1 MSLDL
6 TDNQAARDAF
16 QFAYEEITED
26 SYRCPHCGWTM
37 IPGKYGYSCHSTHCT
52 DTIPELTDEMKLDAS
67 TGDLTELM
75 KQEGIITPLEQDILN
90 TWAELL
96 KHPLDMSSANEKIV
110 SNNLKYPDIYTK
122 VSVLPSTVQKPV
134 QEITETDLRYIL
146 DSQLTFL
153 VQKEQE
159 AHRNGQ

>member
-1 MSLDL
+1 MDSKSL
-6 TDNQAARDAF
+6 
-16 QFAYEEITED
+16 I
-26 SYRCPHCGWTM
+26 
-37 IPGKYGYSCHSTHCT
+37 
-52 DTIPELTDEMKLDAS
+52 
-67 TGDLTELM
+67 TELM
-75 KQEGIITPLEQDILN
+75 KQKGIITPLEQDILD

-96 KHPLDMSSANEKIV
+96 KHPLDMSSANEKIA
-110 SNNLKYPDIYTK
+110 SNNLKHPDIYAK

-146 DSQLTFL
+146 DSQLIL

>member
-1 MSLDL
+1 MDINGL
-6 TDNQAARDAF
+6 
-16 QFAYEEITED
+16 ITE
-26 SYRCPHCGWTM
+26 P
-37 IPGKYGYSCHSTHCT
+37 
-52 DTIPELTDEMKLDAS
+52 L
-67 TGDLTELM
+67 
-75 KQEGIITPLEQDILN
+75 KQNRFITPLEQDILD
-90 TWAELL
+90 TWTELQ
-96 KHPLDMSSANEKIV
+96 KHPLDMSSANQKIML
-110 SNNLKYPDIYTK
+110 NNLKHPDIYAK

>member
-1 MSLDL
+1 MPLLLADFIRQSLQTILRIILD
-6 TDNQAARDAF
+6 
-16 QFAYEEITED
+16 IT
-26 SYRCPHCGWTM
+26 TM
-37 IPGKYGYSCHSTHCT
+37 DPKSLI
-52 DTIPELTDEMKLDAS
+52 
-67 TGDLTELM
+67 TELM
-75 KQEGIITPLEQDILN
+75 KQEGIIAPLEQDILG

-96 KHPLDMSSANEKIV
+96 KHPLDMSSANQKIV

-159 AHRNGQ
+159 ARSNGQ

>member
-1 MSLDL
+1 MDINSL
-6 TDNQAARDAF
+6 
-16 QFAYEEITED
+16 ITE
-26 SYRCPHCGWTM
+26 
-37 IPGKYGYSCHSTHCT
+37 
-52 DTIPELTDEMKLDAS
+52 LL
-67 TGDLTELM
+67 
-75 KQEGIITPLEQDILN
+75 KQNRFITPLEQDILD
-90 TWAELL
+90 TWNELQ
-96 KHPLDMSSANEKIV
+96 KHPLDMSSANQKIV

-134 QEITETDLRYIL
+134 QEITEIDLRYIL

>member
-1 MSLDL
+1 MDPKSL
-6 TDNQAARDAF
+6 
-16 QFAYEEITED
+16 I
-26 SYRCPHCGWTM
+26 
-37 IPGKYGYSCHSTHCT
+37 
-52 DTIPELTDEMKLDAS
+52 
-67 TGDLTELM
+67 TELM
-75 KQEGIITPLEQDILN
+75 KQEGIITPLEQDILD

-96 KHPLDMSSANEKIV
+96 KHPLDMSAANEKIA
-110 SNNLKYPDIYTK
+110 SNNLKHPDIYTK

-153 VQKEQE
+153 VQKKQE

>member
-1 MSLDL
+1 MDPKSL
-6 TDNQAARDAF
+6 
-16 QFAYEEITED
+16 ITE
-26 SYRCPHCGWTM
+26 
-37 IPGKYGYSCHSTHCT
+37 
-52 DTIPELTDEMKLDAS
+52 LV
-67 TGDLTELM
+67 
-75 KQEGIITPLEQDILN
+75 KQKGIITPLEQDILD

-96 KHPLDMSSANEKIV
+96 KHPLDMSSANQKIML
-110 SNNLKYPDIYTK
+110 NNLKHPDIYAK